1 MRANDHDGGDR
12 LIRRRQVLFE
22 TSVLLERQPLQVSPM
37 SAMATRLFRQLGAIS
52 SGVERNG
59 LTRGGTIHA
68 TRVHR
73 HRIGHFM
80 RRKRDRIVLNAAI
93 ITNYHLSIVRGPA
106 TIAGGWSCGDLG
118 PEDKLRVLA
127 GLESQI
133 FSTYEVAI
141 DHGSPIGQDAS
152 ALRQVG
158 QVRAVDRHPVPD
170 AGLGDIQYRLGRQG
184 VGLGSGS
191 AFESSAS
198 ASRSLSAMGRSS
210 WPRRAR
216 PASVIVH
223 IVARRSVSHGHR
235 VTSFIR
241 SRPSMRRV
249 IPGVRSIRRRRI
261 SMIGSGSP
269 APRRIRRVLNCGNVS
284 PAALTTAAARTR
296 IRSAAQSAS
305 TLASDDG
312 VCGRRGMMRSRG
324 QRQNSLRANYLTV
337 GASVG

>member
-12 LIRRRQVLFE
+12 LIRRRQVLFK

-191 AFESSAS
+191 AIDPGLRARGRPVDMVAGGLAGHLGEDPELDHSILGRVRIDLVVREPLA
-198 ASRSLSAMGRSS
+198 ARALHLHIGCRQRMPVAERSLVGDPS
-210 WPRRAR
+210 WA
-216 PASVIVH
+216 I
-223 IVARRSVSHGHR
+223 
-235 VTSFIR
+235 
-241 SRPSMRRV
+241 RPSTTTE
-249 IPGVRSIRRRRI
+249 IT
-261 SMIGSGSP
+261 SM
-269 APRRIRRVLNCGNVS
+269 
-284 PAALTTAAARTR
+284 
-296 IRSAAQSAS
+296 
-305 TLASDDG
+305 
-312 VCGRRGMMRSRG
+312 SR
-324 QRQNSLRANYLTV
+324 
-337 GASVG
+337 